1 MKSFIQRWAA
11 VIVGVLSGWDRLRFR
26 GTKRWL
32 AHPKGLFGFLWQR
45 GVLLKD
51 FGSYAQDTGR
61 QLRTATETLVR
72 EQGRPLLY
80 LAKSTTSKDEVIR
93 DLLRRQP
100 VREGLIGVLSCV
112 EPCWSFEV
120 RRCRQ
125 TKQLHLQKAWR
136 KCLHYYHYYLDPQW
150 GLMHVRLQTW
160 LPFTMHVVLNGRER
174 LARQLTAA
182 GIGYVQRDNCF
193 TAIADLERAQ
203 ALCHEQLQ
211 TDWAG
216 LLDSWVRRVNPAYD
230 ALFGDGGWPYYWS
243 ADQTE
248 WATDVLFHAADD
260 LATCYPAWLRH
271 GIERLGSR
279 DVLRF
284 LGRKA
289 TATNYGGFVGEV
301 TSDLKERPEGV
312 RLKHRVNGNSVKM
325 YDKQGSVLR
334 VETTLNDVSDLKTYR
349 PKEGDDNGV
358 KDWRPMRKGVADL
371 HRRAEVSNQ
380 ANERYLES
388 LASAADTTPLQDVTE
403 PLCRPTRWQGQR
415 VRALNPLGAA
425 DAALLAAVHDGAFLL
440 NGFRNRDLRQR
451 LYGAASADPTKQR
464 RQSAQVTRQI
474 RLLRAHGLVKKV
486 PKTHRY
492 QVTAK
497 GRTAI
502 TALLAARQ
510 ADTSK
515 LAAAG

>member
-1 MKSFIQRWAA
+1 MKSFVERFAGCIL
-11 VIVGVLSGWDRLRFR
+11 GVLSGWDRLRFR

-32 AHPKGLFGFLWQR
+32 AHPKGLFGFLWRR

-51 FGSYAQDTGR
+51 FGRYAEATSR
-61 QLRTATETLVR
+61 QIRTATEALAR
-72 EQGRPLLY
+72 EQGRPLQY
-80 LAKSTTSKDEVIR
+80 LARAATPKEEVAR
-93 DLLRRQP
+93 DWLRRQP
-100 VREGLIGVLSCV
+100 VREGLVAVLSCV

-120 RRCRQ
+120 RRCRPS
-125 TKQLHLQKAWR
+125 KQLHLQKAWR

-182 GIGYVQRDNCF
+182 GVGYVQRDNCF

-203 ALCHEQLQ
+203 ALCAGQAH
-211 TDWAG
+211 TDWAA
-216 LLDSWVRRVNPAYD
+216 LLGNWVRRANPAYD
-230 ALFGDGGWPYYWS
+230 ALFPDGGWPYYWS

-248 WATDVLFHAADD
+248 WATDVLFRSADGLAAW
-260 LATCYPAWLRH
+260 YPRWLRH

-289 TATNYGGFVGEV
+289 TAVNYSGFAGEV
-301 TSDLKERPEGV
+301 VSDLKERPEGV
-312 RLKHRVNGNSVKM
+312 RLKHRVNGNSVKL

-349 PKEGDDNGV
+349 PKEGDECGP

-371 HRRAEVSNQ
+371 HRRAEVSDK
-380 ANERYLES
+380 ANARYLEA
-388 LASAADTTPLQDVTE
+388 LAGVADTTPLREVTE
-403 PLCRPTRWQGQR
+403 PLCRPVRWHNQR
-415 VRALNPLGAA
+415 LRALNPLGAA
-425 DAALLAAVHDGAFLL
+425 DAALLTAVHDGAFLL

-451 LYGAASADPTKQR
+451 LYGAAPVDPREQR
-464 RQSAQVTRQI
+464 RQSARVTRQI
-474 RLLRAHGLVKKV
+474 RLLRAHGLVQKV

-492 QVTAK
+492 QITAN
-497 GRTAI
+497 GRAAI

-510 ADTSK
+510 ADTLK
-515 LAAAG
+515 LTEAA